1 RRRLRSPARPRS
13 HHDRLDRGGLCDRRR
28 GVPGGLGGRRRARRR
43 GVRARPGCDAP
54 GRRRRRRGG
63 ADRAGGGGRVRL
75 AAHGIALELPT
86 GWDGR
91 IWTRAGGGPVLH
103 AANVALPVTDGDF
116 ATRATGMLPADGVV
130 VVLVDYGPDEA
141 GTPLFADAA
150 PGRID

>member
-1 RRRLRSPARPRS
+1 
-13 HHDRLDRGGLCDRRR
+13 
-28 GVPGGLGGRRRARRR
+28 
-43 GVRARPGCDAP
+43 
-54 GRRRRRRGG
+54 
-63 ADRAGGGGRVRL
+63 VRL

-91 IWTRAGGGPVLH
+91 IWTRTGGGPVLH

-141 GTPLFADAA
+141 GTPLFANAA
-150 PGRID
+150 PGRIDPAELSPSTLLQRRPGQRGLQRFFTTAGRAMCLYVVVGSAAHASDLAAGVSRVLGSLRVEAPPT